1 MFEIKI
7 ASVDDIPLIRK
18 LCMAVWPKT
27 YADMISPEQIEYMLE
42 LMYSKEALERQ
53 MNEGAV
59 FFLLFHDG
67 EPVGYAAWQEETPG
81 QFKLHKLYVLPA
93 DQGKGRGRFLLE
105 AIIAACREKG
115 GNLLALQVN
124 RNNKARFFYE
134 KLGFVI
140 AREANFDIGNGYFME
155 DYVMERQLN

>member
-7 ASVDDIPLIRK
+7 ASVEDIPLIRQ
-18 LCMAVWPKT
+18 LCMEVWPNT
-27 YADMISPEQIEYMLE
+27 YASILSAQQIGYMLE

-53 MNEGAV
+53 MNEGAI

-93 DQGKGRGRFLLE
+93 NQGKGRGRFLLE

-115 GNLLALQVN
+115 GNVLALQVN
-124 RNNKARFFYE
+124 RNNKARYFYE

-140 AREANFDIGNGYFME
+140 AREADFDIGNGYLME
-155 DYVMERQLN
+155 DFVMERRLD